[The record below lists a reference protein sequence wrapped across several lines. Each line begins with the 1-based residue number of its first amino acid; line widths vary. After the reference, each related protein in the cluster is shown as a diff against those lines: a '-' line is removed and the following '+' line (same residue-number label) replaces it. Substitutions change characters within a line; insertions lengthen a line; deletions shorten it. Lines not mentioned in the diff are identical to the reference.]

1 MITVIVGLIGTG
13 VGGLIAAMI
22 QMFQSPQVPA
32 DVHERMVKSLVKDGR
47 SDQ

>member
-32 DVHERMVKSLVKDGR
+32 DVHELDGQEPGYGR
-47 SDQ
+47 AK